1 MQKMINGGK
10 QLEQH
15 KSKHVGCHWRH
26 FYQLYKEGKLE
37 QEYERVIGSA
47 YYDVFCQ
54 NGIIQTDDTIPTF
67 FQNLKKEELSL
78 PSISNK

>member
-1 MQKMINGGK
+1 MINGGK
-10 QLEQH
+10 QLEQN
-15 KSKHVGCHWRH
+15 KSKHGGSHWRY

-47 YYDVFCQ
+47 YYDEFCQ

-67 FQNLKKEELSL
+67 FQNLTKGEDFLQ
-78 PSISNK
+78 SISNK